1 MIDYPFYKTIAS
13 GEDHSDSYPINQ
25 FKGRIVWMSPTE
37 YIIKV
42 KKINQSAFKNSK
54 LSSEE
59 LFRKVNPIRIHVV
72 TKFVRDMKKGKKF
85 PMPQIKVSD
94 KSWDG
99 VHRTL
104 AAKEIGYKKI
114 PIFMINP
121 DPSNTKIR
129 LPKIRIKS

>member
-1 MIDYPFYKTIAS
+1 MTEHPFYKSIAS
-13 GEDHSDSYPINQ
+13 GEDHEDSYPIRE
-25 FKGRIVWMSPTE
+25 FRGRIVWMTPAE
-37 YIIKV
+37 YITKV

-59 LFRKVNPIRIHVV
+59 LFRKVNPVRPHIVKR
-72 TKFVRDMKKGKKF
+72 FVRDMKKGKRF
-85 PMPQIKVSD
+85 PMPQIKPSD

-104 AAKEIGYKKI
+104 AAKEVGYRKI
-114 PIFMINP
+114 PVFMIYP

-129 LPKIRIKS
+129 LPKIRVK